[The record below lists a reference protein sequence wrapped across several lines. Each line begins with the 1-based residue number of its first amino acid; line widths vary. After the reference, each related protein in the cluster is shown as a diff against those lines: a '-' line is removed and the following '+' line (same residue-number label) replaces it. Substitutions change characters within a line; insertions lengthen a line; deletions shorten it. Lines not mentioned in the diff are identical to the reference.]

1 MRLFRRRN
9 EVGAAG
15 RSREYRG
22 ADVGRPTN
30 QPAIGRFIAV
40 LLLAG
45 LLFVAY
51 WAGKRGLADVVAQ
64 PARYEINRWR
74 TGQML
79 PGERRRDAILAEL
92 QQALRLDPKNPNLL
106 EDLGRF
112 HAARV
117 EWGAAQDPYVRE
129 TRMQSLASYSQAVA
143 YRPTSGPAYAG
154 VAVMKLALGEIDREF
169 SSALVQAHRRSPSD
183 PQLQLLVIELGLAT
197 WQALSDD
204 NHLMLKDT
212 IRAQAQWQL
221 APQKP
226 KLAALL
232 ERYKRPDLTYLLE

>member
-1 MRLFRRRN
+1 MRLFRRRT
-9 EVGAAG
+9 EVGATD
-15 RSREYRG
+15 RSPKFRG
-22 ADVGRPTN
+22 VDVGRPTK
-30 QPAIGRFIAV
+30 QPTIGRIIAV
-40 LLLAG
+40 LLLAW
-45 LLFVAY
+45 LLFVVY
-51 WAGKRGLADVVAQ
+51 WVGKRGLADVVAQ

-79 PGERRRDAILAEL
+79 PGELRREAILAEL
-92 QQALRLDPKNPNLL
+92 QRALRLDPRNPNLL

-143 YRPTSGPAYAG
+143 YRPTSGSAYAG

-169 SSALVQAHRRSPSD
+169 ASAVEQAHRRGPSD
-183 PQLQLLVIELGLAT
+183 PQLQLLVIELGLAS
-197 WQALSDD
+197 WQALSND
-204 NHLMLKDT
+204 NHQMFKDA
-212 IRAQAQWQL
+212 IRAQAQWKL

-232 ERYKRPDLTYLLE
+232 DRYKRPDLTYLLE